1 MQYTNMNKV
10 ILMSLSLS
18 IVEWCETLIS

>member
-10 ILMSLSLS
+10 ILLSLSLS
-18 IVEWCETLIS
+18 IVEWCKTLFP

>member
-1 MQYTNMNKV
+1 MPYTIMNEV

-18 IVEWCETLIS
+18 IVEWCETLIP